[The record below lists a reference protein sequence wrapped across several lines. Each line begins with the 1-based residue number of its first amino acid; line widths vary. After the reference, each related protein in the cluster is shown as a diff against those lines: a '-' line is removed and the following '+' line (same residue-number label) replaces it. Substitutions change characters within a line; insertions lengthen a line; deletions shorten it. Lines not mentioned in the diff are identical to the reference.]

1 MNNSIK
7 ETDKQKLARL
17 QKKVKKLENEL
28 LKYKVSKKRKD
39 LTILNDQFSDEINL
53 EKLKKDQ

>member
-28 LKYKVSKKRKD
+28 FKLKVSKKRKD

-53 EKLKKDQ
+53 EKLKKNH